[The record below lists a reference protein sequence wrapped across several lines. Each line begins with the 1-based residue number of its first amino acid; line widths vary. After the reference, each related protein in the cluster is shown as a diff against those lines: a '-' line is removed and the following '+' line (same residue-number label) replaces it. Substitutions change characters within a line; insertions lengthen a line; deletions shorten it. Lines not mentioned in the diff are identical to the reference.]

1 MNAEEV
7 SNMGEQIETEFEFER
22 PTKRTY
28 RFRETVKPPKIGV
41 LYVQKS
47 ALPGQPKRL
56 RVTVEVLE

>member
-1 MNAEEV
+1 
-7 SNMGEQIETEFEFER
+7 MGEQIETEFEFER

-47 ALPGQPKRL
+47 ALPRQPKRL

>member
-1 MNAEEV
+1 
-7 SNMGEQIETEFEFER
+7 MGEQIEAEFKFER

-28 RFRETVKPPKIGV
+28 RFRETGEPPKIGV

-47 ALPGQPKRL
+47 ALQGQPKRL